1 MDKYI
6 GVVNNAKITMETVIE
21 TLDSEKAF
29 IQKKYILTLAD
40 ETSFPL
46 QVGDYYEFRNNIS
59 SINELKESDIDAKI
73 KNVILT
79 FWGNE

>member
-21 TLDSEKAF
+21 TLDREKVF
-29 IQKKYILTLAD
+29 IQKKYILTLED

-46 QVGDYYEFRNNIS
+46 QTSEYFEFRNS
-59 SINELKESDIDAKI
+59 VVGKRELQESDIDEKI
-73 KNVILT
+73 KTAVLT
-79 FWGNE
+79 LWNI

>member
-29 IQKKYILTLAD
+29 IQKKYILTLED
-40 ETSFPL
+40 ETSFC
-46 QVGDYYEFRNNIS
+46 
-59 SINELKESDIDAKI
+59 
-73 KNVILT
+73 
-79 FWGNE
+79 

>member
-29 IQKKYILTLAD
+29 IQKKYVLTLED

-46 QVGDYYEFRNNIS
+46 QVGDYYEFRNNVAS
-59 SINELKESDIDAKI
+59 VNELKESDIDPKI
-73 KNVILT
+73 KGVILT
-79 FWGNE
+79 LWGKE